1 MNIYTSIEELVGNTP
16 LLSLDRL
23 GKKFECQARILAKI
37 ESFNPASSA
46 KDRIARQ
53 MIIDAEEQG
62 RLTPGATIIEPTSG
76 NTGIGLAAIGAAKG
90 YRVIIVMPDTMSIE
104 RQLLMKAYGAEVV
117 LTPGKDGM
125 KGAIVKAEELATQ
138 TPNSYIPSQ
147 FTNPSNPKAHY
158 LSTAPE
164 IWDATEGKLDYF
176 VAGIGTGGTVSGCAR
191 FFKEK
196 DPMIKIVGVEPSDS
210 PLLTEGK
217 AGPHAIQ
224 GIGANFIPDTLDA
237 SLLDAVLTVSKDDAF
252 SCARAMAAQE
262 GILVGISSGAVLSAA
277 ILLSKKEENKGK
289 TIVVLLPD
297 TGEHYL
303 SSHLFD

>member
-1 MNIYTSIEELVGNTP
+1 MKIYTSIEELVGGTP

-23 GKKFECQARILAKI
+23 GKAYGTHARILAKL

-53 MIIDAEEQG
+53 MIIDAEKQG

-76 NTGIGLAAIGAAKG
+76 NTGIGLAAIGTARG

-104 RQLLMKAYGAEVV
+104 RQLLMKAYGAEVI

-125 KGAIVKAEELATQ
+125 KGALTKAETLAATL
-138 TPNSYIPSQ
+138 PHSFIPSQ
-147 FTNPSNPKAHY
+147 FTNPSNPQAHY
-158 LSTAPE
+158 LTTAPE
-164 IWDATEGKLDYF
+164 IWEATEGKLDIF
-176 VAGIGTGGTVSGCAR
+176 VAGIGTGGTVSGCAK

-196 DPMIKIVGVEPSDS
+196 NESIRILGVEPADS
-210 PLLTEGK
+210 PLLTQGK

-224 GIGANFIPDTLDA
+224 GIGANFVPETLDTT
-237 SLLDAVLTVSKDDAF
+237 LLDEIVTVTKDEAF
-252 SCARAMAAQE
+252 SMARAIASKE
-262 GILVGISSGAVLSAA
+262 GILVGISSGAALHAA
-277 ILLSKKEENKGK
+277 VTFAQKEENATK
-289 TIVVLLPD
+289 TVVVLLAD